1 MPPGLEPS
9 VQGRTTAAVPQNVA
23 PSWLRVKRLL
33 QYKAAIGL
41 LFVAVA
47 GVGCGPSK
55 PAARPLSAYSGHVTA
70 LFDDSIEPSAAGV
83 TGDRRLYQP
92 KYDPL
97 FRERAQTADAVVR
110 VKVVT
115 IVAKGEAKGTSFV
128 IGCKTE
134 KKLAGAHP
142 PGETFELHVGA
153 DAPSAGI
160 LRNLDSAIVGKR
172 FIAFVRS
179 FVRPDADSE
188 LHFYLAPDTKDV
200 SDSATDAT
208 TILEGPEKR

>member
-1 MPPGLEPS
+1 MPHGLEPS
-9 VQGRTTAAVPQNVA
+9 PRGRPTAAVLQNG
-23 PSWLRVKRLL
+23 PSWLRIERLL
-33 QYKAAIGL
+33 RLQTVVGF

-55 PAARPLSAYSGHVTA
+55 PAARPLSAYSGHVVA
-70 LFDDSIEPSAAGV
+70 LFDDSIEASAAGV

-97 FRERAQTADAVVR
+97 FLERAQTADAVLR

-115 IVAKGEAKGTSFV
+115 IVAKGEARGTSFV

-134 KKLAGAHP
+134 KKLAGSHP
-142 PGETFELHVGA
+142 PDETFELRVDA

-188 LHFYLAPDTKDV
+188 IHFYLAPDTKDV

-208 TILEGPEKR
+208 TILNGPEKR